1 MIRIFYIHEGTLNWV
16 KNPERLTVPEGD
28 KVIWVD
34 LQGPDSEEKY
44 QVEEAFNI
52 EFQTPQEI
60 AEIESSSRYIE
71 YEDSMEANNTF
82 VVADKDTTYAR
93 QVSFIMRNDILFT
106 LRNADLRAFGD
117 TVRKLKTIRN
127 ASHMI
132 GSHILII
139 LLETRID
146 LDADFIEFQTR
157 QTTYLSRKMTKQ
169 KDYREETLIRI
180 TELQENMILI
190 RESIIDKQRLVSSLL
205 KSSLIAESEKERLR
219 IIVKDINSLLQHTA
233 FGFERL
239 EYLQDTFMGLVNIEQ
254 NQVIK
259 IFTVVTVVFMPP
271 TLIASIYG
279 MNFDFM
285 PELGLIFG
293 YPAALFLMLL
303 SSMGFLLYFKKRGWL

>member
-1 MIRIFYIHEGTLNWV
+1 MTRIFYIHSGKLTWE
-16 KNPERLTVPEGD
+16 KDPESLSRPDGD
-28 KVIWVD
+28 KVVWVD
-34 LQGPDSEEKY
+34 LQGPTEQEKAD
-44 QVEEAFNI
+44 VEAAFEV

-71 YEDSMEANNTF
+71 YENSLAANNTLI
-82 VVADKDTTYAR
+82 VADRETTYAR
-93 QVSFIMRNDILFT
+93 QVVFIMQDDILFT
-106 LRNADLRAFGD
+106 FRNADLRAFAD

-127 ASHMI
+127 TSRLI
-132 GSHILII
+132 GSHILIL

-169 KDYREETLIRI
+169 KDYGEETLIRI

-190 RESIIDKQRLVSSLL
+190 RESIIDKQRFVSSLL

-219 IIVKDINSLLQHTA
+219 IIVKDINSLMQHTA

-279 MNFDFM
+279 MNFEFM
-285 PELGLIFG
+285 PELDVIFG
-293 YPAALFLMLL
+293 YPAALLLMVISSLVFLI
-303 SSMGFLLYFKKRGWL
+303 YFKKRGWL